1 MQKHSPISAGFEHMK
16 LCHIPAC
23 IGVFILCTMLAA
35 AFFVSSS
42 YAQDSSDSTQTDL
55 LQLEGQEGN
64 EQLDVDGSGSDGAQG
79 GSTDLITNLVNELPE
94 IDLFVYAD
102 QSQSIFADPDGDGQK
117 PATKLVE
124 MIRTAINSPI
134 SPLAS
139 RKVLDRGGRIFLYG
153 FGDNDI
159 INESPYDCSDDIRT
173 FLDGESAGSGEIDAG
188 LQNYEGTSAENKITN
203 LSCVFDHIKN
213 NENINQAQNDNRQPM
228 ILIASDFLH
237 DPFNVS
243 TMPVPPRNDFQLPEQ
258 GICDFLEGYYTSNQL
273 PPSLDE
279 ALVGMDFLERGSRR
293 RYIATLEMQLTREDF
308 SRSSPYSQCAIN
320 SAGTD
325 RLAAKLISAALN
337 AERFGFEDLDGNS
350 FAERFAEQ
358 MLYAIAPPPV
368 LDNVKRT
375 QQLGSDTLDITF
387 MEPSGLPA
395 TIRRLEFGSEAT
407 GWAQV
412 SLNQPVELAG
422 GQEQNYTQEIRLPE
436 AQRSG
441 DLSVRAI
448 YTRENG
454 TSELIS
460 AMTAVDSESLRPL
473 IVREF
478 NVEIDNSLAAAFP
491 VRIENPNDTAA
502 RLTAIRVSTELEGG
516 ESEIRLPESD
526 SFLIGAQR
534 NEIYGLRDAAT
545 LNRIRDAASQGL
557 LVEIA
562 ADGQNLP
569 RGRNTPGRVA
579 VRPPEVF
586 CPAPT
591 GNGYEWIA
599 GSSGYELQFLLG
611 TEEPADGLEVDA
623 IRIAGVADD
632 ISIPENQRVL
642 FTENGNGS
650 RANVRIPFLNEQ
662 LNDFIYNRSALDITF
677 LSNGRELCTVQE
689 IPAAPDPSEKFQIV
703 DNSWNLRRDA
713 DTQNLILEFEV
724 SHQNRLTDRQL
735 DNIYLVAT
743 QPGDTFPQSR
753 LNFELVG
760 QETNLIPPGSDGA
773 TTVLIDLD
781 SAGIGE
787 VELRNR
793 GLLLIS
799 ERFDSGDDEPPPIVI
814 PERLLPQISLE
825 SFRWLID
832 EAGVALAISSTYASS
847 VDSIVFSPI
856 ASDIRQELVIETPL
870 DNILKLRENIIQ
882 NVQINFND
890 GRGTLRRLSELQQSR
905 EIFICILRRGD
916 TLDNCEGAWSRA
928 ANFPTI
934 AADRIKT
941 ALTYKPQEQK
951 LFVDIENNAPYPE
964 TTTGIEVKASNGTTR
979 VIDFPEPLV
988 LPANG
993 TAQIELNPVAEDH
1006 QFLVRGGQYSW
1017 QALLGRSGLS
1027 QPVGG
1032 PLNDADIKI
1041 IEPTLSLPTS
1051 LSNLMNNRLPY
1062 YHFRVVSELPTMSLQ
1077 DYRLEAELLS
1087 ESGIPL
1093 SGWSDSLILRDSQ
1106 TAFAGTAT
1114 TPFAASIDEELI
1126 NQNLSIKI
1134 NLYAPRETAPIK
1146 SHTVPI
1152 EITPPFSKKIRD
1164 NAHILVVTV
1173 FGLISLA
1180 YILQFIVYPIFNR
1193 ISPGEISISTRLE
1206 YTTNKIASPFFPSKE
1221 ISEFKFLWFILF
1233 LSFLVG
1239 LFLPWGVSAGLGL
1252 GSFSLMNGFNNITT
1266 LANGIGGG
1274 FISILKWCLKWL
1286 NRNNKS
1292 LEWRQGSLGYQ
1303 KNQSANKLN
1312 IDDNIPLETDQG
1324 IFLRFFLYLAIF
1336 LIFCVISYSFLA
1348 PYFIVPSACEQP
1360 ADWLRLAQGGCNG

>member
-1 MQKHSPISAGFEHMK
+1 MQKYSPIFAGFGHMK
-16 LCHIPAC
+16 LRHIPAC

-35 AFFVSSS
+35 PFFISSP
-42 YAQDSSDSTQTDL
+42 YAQDS
-55 LQLEGQEGN
+55 N
-64 EQLDVDGSGSDGAQG
+64 EQLDVDGSGGVQG
-79 GSTDLITNLVNELPE
+79 GSTDLIANLVNELPE

-159 INESPYDCSDDIRT
+159 TIENPYDCSDDIRT
-173 FLDGESAGSGEIDAG
+173 FLDGEAAGSGEIDAG
-188 LQNYEGTSAENKITN
+188 LQNYQGTNAENKLTN

-213 NENINQAQNDNRQPM
+213 NENINQAQTDNRQPM

-243 TMPVPPRNDFQLPEQ
+243 TMPVPPPNDFQLPEQ

-279 ALVGMDFLERGSRR
+279 ALFGMDFLERGGSR

-308 SRSSPYSQCAIN
+308 SKSSPYSRCAIA

-325 RLAAKLISAALN
+325 RLAAKLISSALN

-350 FAERFAEQ
+350 FAERFAKQ
-358 MLYAIAPPPV
+358 MLYAIAPPPE
-368 LDNVKRT
+368 LDNVNLT
-375 QQLGSDTLDITF
+375 QKLGSDTLDITF

-407 GWAQV
+407 GWIQV

-422 GQEQNYTQEIRLPE
+422 GQEQNYTQEISLPE
-436 AQRSG
+436 VQGSD
-441 DLSVRAI
+441 DLNVRAI

-460 AMTAVDSESLRPL
+460 AVTAVDSESLRPL
-473 IVREF
+473 VVREF
-478 NVEIDNSLAAAFP
+478 NVELDNSLAAAFP
-491 VRIENPNDTAA
+491 VRIQNPNSTAA
-502 RLTAIRVSTELEGG
+502 RLAAIRVSTEAGGG
-516 ESEIRLPESD
+516 EREIRLPESD
-526 SFLIGAQR
+526 SLLIGAQR
-534 NEIYGLRDAAT
+534 SVTYSLRDTAA

-557 LVEIA
+557 QVKIA

-569 RGRNTPGRVA
+569 KGDNTPGGVA
-579 VRPPEVF
+579 VRPPEIF

-591 GNGYEWIA
+591 DNGYEWIA
-599 GSSGYELQFLLG
+599 GSSGYELQVLLR
-611 TEEPADGLEVDA
+611 TEQPAPNLEVDA
-623 IRIAGVADD
+623 IRIAGVAED

-642 FTENGNGS
+642 FTGDGNGS
-650 RANVRIPFLNEQ
+650 RADVRIPFLNEQ
-662 LNDFIYNRSALDITF
+662 LNDFIYDRSTLDITF
-677 LSNGRELCTVQE
+677 LSNGRELCTVQG
-689 IPAAPDPSEKFQIV
+689 IPTAPDPSEKFQIA
-703 DNSWNLRRDA
+703 DKSWNLRRDA

-743 QPGDTFPQSR
+743 QPGDTFPQNR
-753 LNFELVG
+753 LNFELVD

-847 VDSIVFSPI
+847 VDSIVLSPI
-856 ASDIRQELVIETPL
+856 TSDIRQELVIETPL
-870 DNILKLRENIIQ
+870 DNILKLRENIMQ

-934 AADRIKT
+934 AADRVET
-941 ALTYKPQEQK
+941 NVTYRPQEQK

-964 TTTGIEVKASNGTTR
+964 TTTGIEVKAPNGTTR
-979 VIDFPEPLV
+979 RIDFPEPLV

-993 TAQIELNPVAEDH
+993 TAQVELNPVAEDH

-1017 QALLGRSGLS
+1017 QARLERSGLS
-1027 QPVGG
+1027 QPTGG

-1041 IEPTLSLPTS
+1041 IAPTLSLPTS

-1062 YHFRVVSELPTMSLQ
+1062 YDFDVISELPTMNLQ

-1106 TAFAGTAT
+1106 TALPGKAT
-1114 TPFAASIDEELI
+1114 TSFAASIDEELI

-1134 NLYAPRETAPIK
+1134 NLYAPRETIPIA
-1146 SHTVPI
+1146 SSQSDV
-1152 EITPPFSKKIRD
+1152 EIAPPFPQTIL
-1164 NAHILVVTV
+1164 NAVHIILVG
-1173 FGLISLA
+1173 FLAIALIPYL
-1180 YILQFIVYPIFNR
+1180 LQFLIYPALSYIFPEEV
-1193 ISPGEISISTRLE
+1193 SRLTWFE
-1206 YTTNKIASPFFPSKE
+1206 YKTNKVASSFLPSKE
-1221 ISEFKFLWFILF
+1221 ISDYKRLWGLIIIFFIILA
-1233 LSFLVG
+1233 L
-1239 LFLPWGVSAGLGL
+1239 LPWSALSGGLGF
-1252 GSFSLMNGFNNITT
+1252 GSFSPTNLIENLIN
-1266 LANGIGGG
+1266 LAKSIGGG
-1274 FISILKWCLKWL
+1274 PIVYYVVRVIRWL
-1286 NRNNKS
+1286 VRNSKAVDWYQ
-1292 LEWRQGSLGYQ
+1292 ESLGYQ
-1303 KNQSANKLN
+1303 QNQSPYKLN
-1312 IDDNIPLETDQG
+1312 IDDNISSKASQG
-1324 IFLRFFLYLAIF
+1324 VFVKILPSLVLFILLCFA
-1336 LIFCVISYSFLA
+1336 SYYILS
-1348 PYFIVPSACEQP
+1348 PYFTVPSACEQP